1 MEGDKRFR
9 ELIDRSFVE
18 EVSEGERQL
27 IHDHIRDCDGCKRYL
42 ELTARTIRGL
52 REFTFTSEPDSNAQ
66 VREILAHHT
75 ETMRQHNVQFKVWA
89 AFAVALSMS
98 IVGSALVYQV
108 AKLLTVRMHFHT
120 AQVQAGVLVFWLLP
134 SFCAALRLLAAP
146 GENRGYGM
154 TQQSAVLLIAFL
166 AGLVV
171 AAVLLGTARRNV
183 LPRSAMVIAALAIPI
198 WVVYFASSQG
208 RSLLASKGFLS
219 SMPEALWFGLTFGV
233 FTAAFFLA
241 LGYIYGDAKRR
252 QMPAWAW
259 VIAAFLIPNL
269 IGFIL
274 YFVFR
279 GPLLG
284 PCSSCG
290 KPIRG
295 GEAFCSHCGCS
306 QGSSIGRIT
315 AHNRTI

>member
-1 MEGDKRFR
+1 
-9 ELIDRSFVE
+9 
-18 EVSEGERQL
+18 
-27 IHDHIRDCDGCKRYL
+27 
-42 ELTARTIRGL
+42 
-52 REFTFTSEPDSNAQ
+52 
-66 VREILAHHT
+66 
-75 ETMRQHNVQFKVWA
+75 
-89 AFAVALSMS
+89 
-98 IVGSALVYQV
+98 
-108 AKLLTVRMHFHT
+108 
-120 AQVQAGVLVFWLLP
+120 
-134 SFCAALRLLAAP
+134 
-146 GENRGYGM
+146 M
-154 TQQSAVLLIAFL
+154 TQQSALLLVPFL
-166 AGLVV
+166 GGLVF
-171 AAVLLGTARRNV
+171 AAALLGTATRNII
-183 LPRSAMVIAALAIPI
+183 PRSAMAIAALAIPI

-208 RSLLASKGFLS
+208 RSLLASQGFLS
-219 SMPEALWFGLTFGV
+219 TMAEALWFGLTFGV

-259 VIAAFLIPNL
+259 VIAALPNL

-306 QGSSIGRIT
+306 QTSSIGRIT
-315 AHNRTI
+315 ADNRTI